1 MKREKEMTNIIN
13 LPSFAGTETAV
24 TLLEAGSY
32 ELEIKEIRQQ
42 TIKGGR
48 YAGQPVLNVGLATS
62 TNVWVW
68 KQLPMFDIEKDDIKG
83 LTWLRMSTMAF
94 AIATGSKKG
103 FNLDTL
109 IGKIVGAE
117 IGVQPRADRP
127 DENQNFV
134 KTFTKLEA

>member
-32 ELEIKEIRQQ
+32 KLEIKEIRQQ

-68 KQLPMFDIEKDDIKG
+68 KQLPMFDIDKDDIKG

-94 AIATGSKKG
+94 AIATDSKKG

-127 DENQNFV
+127 EENQNFV

>member
-1 MKREKEMTNIIN
+1 MTNIIN

-94 AIATGSKKG
+94 AIATESKKG

-109 IGKIVGAE
+109 IGKVVGAE